1 MNCPLIKLSCT
12 IISSMAYEYSLC
24 FFVFGDG
31 ISINS
36 CPVPSGIHYYPIFH
50 KKMPFWIIKNSWGET
65 WGESGYYRLYRGDG
79 TCGID
84 QMPTSAVV

>member
-1 MNCPLIKLSCT
+1 MLV
-12 IISSMAYEYSLC
+12 ISTLFGA
-24 FFVFGDG
+24 FVFGDG
-31 ISINS
+31 ILMIS

-50 KKMPFWIIKNSWGET
+50 KKMPFWIIKNSWGDT